1 MIPVDVLNTL
11 KALALTQRPLVT
23 ATPTVA
29 ATGTAFEPGQK
40 HQAAVQA
47 QVAPGVFKVQVA
59 EQILQMQLP
68 ANIRSGDKIM
78 LQVVSLIPR
87 LTFTM
92 AASSNPL
99 ATPDQLS
106 STARLLSSL
115 AQLPVEKNYVRPA
128 QSAPLWTGTTLL
140 PDTTELAGK
149 LHETLSKSGL
159 FYESHQAQWLQGSRT
174 TSQLLNEPQNQPAAF
189 AGKSSG
195 NNTQTPN
202 VPLREPQIRDT
213 NIVSL
218 AGASTS
224 PQSAAVSGQH
234 EQRAMPS
241 IPEHLQPLVQQQ
253 LNALEMRQVQ
263 WQGQVWPNQ
272 EMNWQINEESSR
284 NARGEEARQWSTQI
298 QLDLPNLGSVSAKLS
313 FSNTGLSLTLNAS
326 DSETRAKL
334 GNASAKLVAA
344 LGERGI
350 TTASALVAQHDN
362 I

>member
-1 MIPVDVLNTL
+1 MIPADVLNTL
-11 KALALTQRPLVT
+11 KALALTQKPLVT
-23 ATPTVA
+23 STQPVA
-29 ATGTAFEPGQK
+29 AASTTFEPGQK
-40 HQAAVQA
+40 HQAVVQA

-59 EQILQMQLP
+59 EQVLQMQLP
-68 ANIRSGDKIM
+68 SSIRSGDKIM

-128 QSAPLWTGTTLL
+128 QSAPLWTGTTQF

-189 AGKSSG
+189 AGKTSG

-202 VPLREPQIRDT
+202 VPPREPQIRDT
-213 NIVSL
+213 NIASL
-218 AGASTS
+218 AAP
-224 PQSAAVSGQH
+224 PQSVAVSGQH

-284 NARGEEARQWSTQI
+284 NTRGDEVRQWTTQI
-298 QLDLPNLGSVSAKLS
+298 QLDLPNLGPVSARLS
-313 FSNTGLSLTLNAS
+313 FSNVGLSLTLNAS

>member
-1 MIPVDVLNTL
+1 MIPADVLNTL

-29 ATGTAFEPGQK
+29 AAGTAFEPGQK
-40 HQAAVQA
+40 HQAVVQA

-59 EQILQMQLP
+59 EQVLQMQLP
-68 ANIRSGDKIM
+68 SNIRSGEKIM
-78 LQVVSLIPR
+78 LQVVSLVPR

-115 AQLPVEKNYVRPA
+115 AQLPVEKNYVRSA
-128 QSAPLWTGTTLL
+128 QSAPLWTGTTQF

-174 TSQLLNEPQNQPAAF
+174 TSQLLNEPQNQPASL
-189 AGKSSG
+189 AGKTSG
-195 NNTQTPN
+195 NNTQVSN
-202 VPLREPQIRDT
+202 VSPPAPQIRDANSPAIAAT
-213 NIVSL
+213 
-218 AGASTS
+218 STTS
-224 PQSAAVSGQH
+224 QTVGVSGQH

-272 EMNWQINEESSR
+272 EMSWQIHEEPSR
-284 NARGEEARQWSTQI
+284 NARGEEVRQWATQI
-298 QLDLPNLGSVSAKLS
+298 QLDLPNLGSVSARLS
-313 FSNTGLSLTLNAS
+313 FGNTGLSLTLDAA
-326 DSETRAKL
+326 DSGTREKL
-334 GNASAKLVAA
+334 GSASSKLINALS
-344 LGERGI
+344 ERGI
-350 TTASALVAQHDN
+350 TTSSTLVAKHDN